1 MCVDLLGRRVAVY
14 KCPYKTVGIVVGETH
29 NIVYIDTGLKIVKIP
44 KALCYFYIYDLQ
56 KLVHG
61 SRLLGYRDR
70 RLFNC

>member
-1 MCVDLLGRRVAVY
+1 
-14 KCPYKTVGIVVGETH
+14 VGIVVGETH